1 MCLKSDSGPT
11 GHREGVSNA
20 KEKRIPRG
28 MNAAYCFNTYMEWP
42 PLQAPTAP
50 YISSIYPVQAIP
62 RV

>member
-50 YISSIYPVQAIP
+50 
-62 RV
+62 